1 MPSRIFL
8 NSTSS
13 KSKIYERNWTTF
25 DQNNFPIDWDQA
37 LRIDS
42 NDIDKSF
49 KNFHDKFTSLLDLY
63 EPNKKVSEII
73 LTFWDKPSIQY
84 KKQKSIFIKWN

>member
-13 KSKIYERNWTTF
+13 KSKIYERNWTKF
-25 DQNNFPIDWDQA
+25 DQNNFPIDWDQT
-37 LRIDS
+37 LRIYS
-42 NDIDKSF
+42 NDIDKYF

-63 EPNKKVSEII
+63 EPNKK
-73 LTFWDKPSIQY
+73 F
-84 KKQKSIFIKWN
+84 QKLY